1 MPKRESGEAQPVPRA
16 KLTTRS
22 VSPQEAA
29 LGPVKGEPN
38 DVSTLLT

>member
-1 MPKRESGEAQPVPRA
+1 MPKRESGEPPPVPRA

-29 LGPVKGEPN
+29 LGPVKGE
-38 DVSTLLT
+38 SK